1 MQTADVNW
9 MLGAVVQSGA
19 ALVAIVGGLLGSR
32 YVSLDAEQQ
41 AAQRRL
47 DDAGRRLVSAREQAQ
62 QAEQEVIDFRVRDI
76 MDDWNVYK
84 TITKSSYAAELDEVL
99 ESATISDSGV
109 PREVLEKYLQSLSRE
124 IPQAFASLVDLVSYD
139 DEHVSWD
146 GFRRK
151 NRLNAQNDQ
160 VWEWVYTG
168 LVDKRVKEEREAR
181 KKSTSKMYGGLID
194 LPDNPSMGARA
205 FAQISAARNS
215 GSRTATINRLIS
227 SRDDSTRTRLQ
238 IEAEE
243 DSARI
248 HVAEATQPEGFS
260 LALSVLRYIAVTTIA
275 VPICLMVLGPVTLPL
290 WIRIIIAV
298 LFLSGVAL
306 LLRFWMVYS
315 AYLKQGS
322 ERRKLPNGFLGLL
335 RRWPFG

>member
-47 DDAGRRLVSAREQAQ
+47 DDAGRRLISARKQAQ

-76 MDDWNVYK
+76 MDDWDVYEA
-84 TITKSSYAAELDEVL
+84 IAKSSSAAKLDEVL
-99 ESATISDSGV
+99 EAATISDSGV
-109 PREVLEKYLQSLSRE
+109 PRGALEKYLQSLSRE
-124 IPQAFASLVDLVSYD
+124 ISQAFASLVDLVSYD

-146 GFRRK
+146 RFRRE
-151 NRLNAQNDQ
+151 NPIHPQNDQ

-168 LVDKRVKEEREAR
+168 LVDERVKEEREAR
-181 KKSTSKMYGGLID
+181 KKSTSQLYGGLIN
-194 LPDNPSMGARA
+194 LPDVPSMGARN
-205 FAQISAARNS
+205 FAGISAARSS
-215 GSRTATINRLIS
+215 GLRTATISRLMS

-238 IEAEE
+238 LEAEAE
-243 DSARI
+243 SARI

-275 VPICLMVLGPVTLPL
+275 VPICLMVIGPVTLPL

-306 LLRFWMVYS
+306 LLRFWLVYS
-315 AYLKQGS
+315 VYLKQGS
-322 ERRKLPNGFLGLL
+322 ERRKLPNGFVGLL
-335 RRWPFG
+335 RRAPLG